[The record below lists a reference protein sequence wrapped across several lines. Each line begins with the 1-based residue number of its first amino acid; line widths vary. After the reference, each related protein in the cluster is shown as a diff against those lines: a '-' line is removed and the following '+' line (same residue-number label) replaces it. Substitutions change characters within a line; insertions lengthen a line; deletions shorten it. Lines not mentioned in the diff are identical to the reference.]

1 MNSINRQILQ
11 LALPS
16 IVSNITVPL
25 LGLVDVTIV
34 GHMGSVAFIGA
45 IAVGSMIFNVI
56 YWIFGFLRMGTSG
69 LTSQALGRRDM
80 AETMRL
86 LVRSVVIGI
95 AIALLFIVFQVPLRW
110 FVLTIMHP
118 SEQVMPYAVAYFNIC
133 IYGAPA
139 MLGLYGL
146 TGWFI
151 GMQNTR
157 IPMLVSVLQNVVNIA
172 ASLLFVLLL
181 HWKIEGVAMGTLIAQ
196 WVGFLFAVGCWLR
209 YYIRLNRYE
218 WRKNLLNREAMA
230 RFFSVNRDIFLRTL
244 FLVGVNL
251 FFISA
256 GARQGDIILS
266 VNTLLM
272 TLFTLFS
279 YVMDGFAYAGEALS
293 GRFYG
298 ARNGRAFNLLYQA
311 LFRWGAGMAA
321 AFTLTYW
328 LGGDA
333 FLSLLTSETQV
344 VQLAH
349 TYFYWALLIP
359 FAGVAAFIFDG
370 IFIGITATR
379 GMLVSSVVA
388 AMVFFVLYLLL
399 RTVMGN
405 HALWLAFV
413 VYLGMRGVVQWH
425 LFGRIRLQW
434 MNK

>member
-1 MNSINRQILQ
+1 
-11 LALPS
+11 
-16 IVSNITVPL
+16 
-25 LGLVDVTIV
+25 
-34 GHMGSVAFIGA
+34 
-45 IAVGSMIFNVI
+45 
-56 YWIFGFLRMGTSG
+56 MGTSG